1 MTGDNSRMIAVG
13 MMSGTSVDGID
24 LAAIDLDESDTV
36 KVLSS
41 GHHDYDEALRKRI
54 LRAASGDAVSAIEL
68 AELHV
73 AIGDAYAEAVEA
85 FIPTLAAHPDV
96 IAMHGQTV
104 AHVPK
109 RATLQ
114 LGDASRVALRSGV
127 RTVADFRSANVAA
140 GGEGAPL
147 VPFADFVLFG
157 NRAPVAL
164 LNLGGI
170 ANLTLIPR
178 AEAESVTAFDT
189 GPANILSDLIA
200 QGDGKRFDEGGS
212 GAALGRAD
220 ERALGWAFGHEYF
233 AKRAPKSTGR
243 EDFGRQFADELARRV
258 TRNGGTR
265 NDALATAVALTAR
278 TIADGLKR
286 ETPGG
291 VTWRELIVAGGGARN
306 PTLLK
311 ALRAAVAPLGVRTTE
326 ELGIPVTSREAIAFA
341 ILGVYRMRGR
351 PNILSGATGA
361 SRRVSGGAIH
371 QP

>member
-1 MTGDNSRMIAVG
+1 MIAVG

-24 LAAIDLDESDTV
+24 VAAIDIDGDDV
-36 KVLSS
+36 KVLST
-41 GHHDYDEALRKRI
+41 GHRDYDEGLRKRI
-54 LRAASGDAVSAIEL
+54 LAAASGAMIGAADIAT
-68 AELHV
+68 LHV
-73 AIGDAYAEAVEA
+73 AIGDAYADAAGEFVR
-85 FIPTLAAHPDV
+85 TLPAYPEV
-96 IAMHGQTV
+96 LAMHGQTV
-104 AHVPK
+104 AHLPK

-114 LGDASRVALRSGV
+114 LGDASRVALRTGV
-127 RTVADFRSANVAA
+127 PTVGDFRSANIAA

-157 NRAPVAL
+157 KRAPVAL

-178 AEAESVTAFDT
+178 VQADSVTAFDT

-200 QGDGKRFDEGGS
+200 QGGGERYDEGGS
-212 GAALGRAD
+212 GAARGRVD
-220 ERALGWAFGHEYF
+220 ERALGWAFANEYF

-243 EDFGRQFADELARRV
+243 EDFGQPFADELARRV

-265 NDALATAVALTAR
+265 NDALATAIALTAR
-278 TIADGLKR
+278 TVADGLKR

-291 VTWRELIVAGGGARN
+291 TEWRELIVAGGGARN
-306 PTLLK
+306 ATLVK
-311 ALRAAVAPLGVRTTE
+311 ALRAAVAPLTVRTSD

-341 ILGVYRMRGR
+341 ILGAYRMRGQ
-351 PNILSGATGA
+351 PNVLPGATGA
-361 SRRVSGGAIH
+361 SRAVSGGAIH